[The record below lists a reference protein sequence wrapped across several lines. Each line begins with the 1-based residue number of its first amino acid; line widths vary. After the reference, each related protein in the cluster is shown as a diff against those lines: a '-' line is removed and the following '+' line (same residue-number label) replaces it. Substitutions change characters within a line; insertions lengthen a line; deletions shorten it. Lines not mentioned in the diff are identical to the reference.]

1 MSPQSQLAK
10 RLSIAFQAAVSASQ
24 RNDGPCLH
32 LAQKEAQEIMEQID
46 AIHAKLTAIA
56 QLETIP

>member
-1 MSPQSQLAK
+1 MNPQSELAK

-32 LAQKEAQEIMEQID
+32 LAQKEAQEIMENVD
-46 AIHAKLTAIA
+46 GLVAEVENLKAEDHKS
-56 QLETIP
+56 